1 MYTSSLNSA
10 SILQAHIRQDIAL
23 IFVAQNTTKQF
34 LKKVRRY
41 SYIFAAFIT
50 FFSFSSQGGYAAT
63 ETEREYVVTA
73 YYSPLPGQS
82 FYLK

>member
-23 IFVAQNTTKQF
+23 IFIARNTSKQF
-34 LKKVRRY
+34 FKKVRHY

-50 FFSFSSQGGYAAT
+50 FFSFSSQGGYAA
-63 ETEREYVVTA
+63 EAEKDYVVTA
-73 YYSPLPGQS
+73 YYSPLPDQS